1 MNTFSITPYA
11 KSRPKDAPHCACGS
25 TGACSC
31 TDASLDPN
39 VVAPAAYTLATLP
52 RRSTFMPYRRPFI
65 VSAGAPLSPNAKTG
79 LWIAGGVAVA
89 LAGAYAY
96 KRYGTPTTK
105 KSSKKSK

>member
-1 MNTFSITPYA
+1 
-11 KSRPKDAPHCACGS
+11 
-25 TGACSC
+25 
-31 TDASLDPN
+31 
-39 VVAPAAYTLATLP
+39 
-52 RRSTFMPYRRPFI
+52 MPYRRPFI